1 MNLMTRGNQTRHQ
14 LLSNRSRR
22 TSHKHSHH
30 GLLERG
36 INNTPYDETAALAVT
51 PPSTQHGERLLLS
64 TLLVSCKGAHK
75 LVEGNQPLDRRRLPR
90 AAAATDSAPDPVA
103 RILRGDGKVAAVSE
117 CKTPVADRGGQAAGV
132 LVMHGQPAQRSP
144 WSAPCAVFGVR

>member
-14 LLSNRSRR
+14 RLSNRSRR

-36 INNTPYDETAALAVT
+36 INYTPYDETAALAVT

-64 TLLVSCKGAHK
+64 AT
-75 LVEGNQPLDRRRLPR
+75 PR
-90 AAAATDSAPDPVA
+90 IAAQASAN
-103 RILRGDGKVAAVSE
+103 GSAAVASASSVSSTAQSE
-117 CKTPVADRGGQAAGV
+117 V
-132 LVMHGQPAQRSP
+132 RS
-144 WSAPCAVFGVR
+144 ARTTR